1 MSVTRPALEAYLHEH
16 IPISRNL
23 GVRVL
28 AADRAGVRLAAPLA
42 PNVNHRDTV
51 FGGSLSAVA
60 ILAGWSCLR
69 QALGHAGP
77 TRRIV
82 IQSNSIEYLA
92 PANGDFEAWCHA
104 PPPDRWAVFERT
116 LSRRQRARITL
127 AVDVTSGGEIVAKFH
142 GQYVVLPDPGL

>member
-1 MSVTRPALEAYLHEH
+1 MTQSALETYLYEH
-16 IPISRNL
+16 IPISRDL

-69 QALGHAGP
+69 EALGHAGP

-92 PANGDFEAWCHA
+92 PAGGDFEAYCQA

-116 LSRRQRARITL
+116 LARRQRARIALT
-127 AVDVTSGGEIVAKFH
+127 VDVTAAGELVAKFH
-142 GQYVVLPDPGL
+142 GQYVVLPEQGA